1 MRRRS
6 IARFLREHLYLEPL
20 CDRRGRA
27 GVCQRMPRPDG
38 PASPSRASMDGEA
51 LKVSSLTRDD
61 DEEKKGLEAGKQQ
74 RA

>member
-1 MRRRS
+1 MS
-6 IARFLREHLYLEPL
+6 RFATGEDEPAFASAF
-20 CDRRGRA
+20 RFVTVA
-27 GVCQRMPRPDG
+27 AASPPRPDG